1 MLKRMPRTIAAEQ
14 SLKSGL
20 FKLRDIAACAY
31 GNGKWIQYRDAA
43 GTCKLTMSMGEIVK
57 NASVEDVEVSKALA
71 VLSTGTLPENGV
83 KTMVIENE
91 KVEVN
96 LFLKKVLLLLLSTLV
111 GILSG
116 CSAGKLS
123 VPSGI
128 LATDQTVADEYM
140 TDNSFL
146 TARYGSDYT
155 VTFVGGSGEGEVNQS
170 GKSGIMSFQY
180 MINDTDLY
188 DVEVVKEK
196 HDAWKVKG
204 LLLESTTYS
213 CDELSFSFSLCSTEN
228 YYEANGNL
236 NINDTSIPVIVS
248 VNCSLMTVENAELRQ
263 QYEKAWEQFSVT
275 DVENMSSAERQQ
287 WDDREKACTMFTC
300 SVEPQFD
307 SFTAVI
313 NSDYADFFDNT
324 VNTLH
329 FHEIEP

>member
-1 MLKRMPRTIAAEQ
+1 M
-14 SLKSGL
+14 
-20 FKLRDIAACAY
+20 
-31 GNGKWIQYRDAA
+31 
-43 GTCKLTMSMGEIVK
+43 
-57 NASVEDVEVSKALA
+57 
-71 VLSTGTLPENGV
+71 
-83 KTMVIENE
+83 
-91 KVEVN
+91 
-96 LFLKKVLLLLLSTLV
+96 KKVLLLLLSTLV

-204 LLLESTTYS
+204 LLLESTTY
-213 CDELSFSFSLCSTEN
+213 
-228 YYEANGNL
+228 YEANGNL

>member
-1 MLKRMPRTIAAEQ
+1 M
-14 SLKSGL
+14 
-20 FKLRDIAACAY
+20 
-31 GNGKWIQYRDAA
+31 
-43 GTCKLTMSMGEIVK
+43 
-57 NASVEDVEVSKALA
+57 
-71 VLSTGTLPENGV
+71 
-83 KTMVIENE
+83 
-91 KVEVN
+91 EVN

-313 NSDYADFFDNT
+313 NSDYADFFSSVGFARNLWLYESVGQD
-324 VNTLH
+324 
-329 FHEIEP
+329 FFIFIFF

>member
-1 MLKRMPRTIAAEQ
+1 M
-14 SLKSGL
+14 
-20 FKLRDIAACAY
+20 
-31 GNGKWIQYRDAA
+31 
-43 GTCKLTMSMGEIVK
+43 
-57 NASVEDVEVSKALA
+57 
-71 VLSTGTLPENGV
+71 
-83 KTMVIENE
+83 
-91 KVEVN
+91 EVN

-275 DVENMSSAERQQ
+275 DVEYMSSAERQQ

>member
-1 MLKRMPRTIAAEQ
+1 
-14 SLKSGL
+14 
-20 FKLRDIAACAY
+20 
-31 GNGKWIQYRDAA
+31 
-43 GTCKLTMSMGEIVK
+43 
-57 NASVEDVEVSKALA
+57 
-71 VLSTGTLPENGV
+71 
-83 KTMVIENE
+83 
-91 KVEVN
+91 
-96 LFLKKVLLLLLSTLV
+96 
-111 GILSG
+111 
-116 CSAGKLS
+116 
-123 VPSGI
+123 
-128 LATDQTVADEYM
+128 M

-263 QYEKAWEQFSVT
+263 QYEKAWNNF
-275 DVENMSSAERQQ
+275 R
-287 WDDREKACTMFTC
+287 
-300 SVEPQFD
+300 
-307 SFTAVI
+307 
-313 NSDYADFFDNT
+313 Y
-324 VNTLH
+324 
-329 FHEIEP
+329 

>member
-1 MLKRMPRTIAAEQ
+1 M
-14 SLKSGL
+14 
-20 FKLRDIAACAY
+20 
-31 GNGKWIQYRDAA
+31 
-43 GTCKLTMSMGEIVK
+43 
-57 NASVEDVEVSKALA
+57 
-71 VLSTGTLPENGV
+71 
-83 KTMVIENE
+83 
-91 KVEVN
+91 EVN

-180 MINDTDLY
+180 M
-188 DVEVVKEK
+188 
-196 HDAWKVKG
+196 
-204 LLLESTTYS
+204 
-213 CDELSFSFSLCSTEN
+213 
-228 YYEANGNL
+228 
-236 NINDTSIPVIVS
+236 INDTSIPVIVS